1 MKKLT
6 QMFIMA
12 GTITMAIC
20 GVTATAHAESK
31 AVSFSYSSNRA
42 YYACSYFEGQGEKLL
57 KKLGADSVSTR
68 CNGGLPDQ
76 PFVAGTYYFR
86 LPAATGAV
94 ETVSLR
100 VNEACDFN
108 EKLVKKL
115 LTAFDVVSVSKKGG
129 CFDASGT
136 LRYTIQIRR

>member
-12 GTITMAIC
+12 LTVC
-20 GVTATAHAESK
+20 GLAEFAHAESK
-31 AVSFSYSSNRA
+31 SVSFSYSSNRA
-42 YYACSYFEGQGEKLL
+42 YYSCNYFENQGEKLL

-68 CNGGLPDQ
+68 CQGGLPDQ
-76 PFVAGTYYFR
+76 WFVSGSYFFR
-86 LPAATGAV
+86 MPASTGAV

-100 VNEACDFN
+100 VNESCDFN
-108 EKLVKKL
+108 EKLIKKL

-129 CFDASGT
+129 CFDASGS